1 MSGEGV
7 SSSERV
13 VMDLSGTLDVNK
25 ELVLIFECIRN
36 IEVTRHIMILERL
49 VIFFMIVLLDFYH

>member
-7 SSSERV
+7 SSSEKM
-13 VMDLSGTLDVNK
+13 VMDLSGVLDVNK

-49 VIFFMIVLLDFYH
+49 VIFS